1 MFLGSGVLD
10 KKQAI
15 SEMRFGLS
23 VAVILGGVISMA
35 IMTVGTVI
43 TTEFTYEAL
52 SQALTYNIGP
62 YAVYIFGFGMFAAGF
77 SSAITAPLASAITA
91 RSLFD
96 NNSNEKWKTKGRY
109 FRMIYLGV
117 LAVGLIFGLADVKP
131 IPAIIL
137 AQALNGLILPFVSIF
152 LIYVIN
158 DPLLMG
164 ENNTNR
170 WFSNILMGIVIWV
183 TLIIGTINIIKA
195 LGKVAGSQGLL
206 GDHVV
211 IIVAIISFIASTGIL
226 LAIRKFKLNRE
237 RLIVRENE
245 FE

>member
-1 MFLGSGVLD
+1 M
-10 KKQAI
+10 
-15 SEMRFGLS
+15 
-23 VAVILGGVISMA
+23 
-35 IMTVGTVI
+35 
-43 TTEFTYEAL
+43 
-52 SQALTYNIGP
+52 
-62 YAVYIFGFGMFAAGF
+62 
-77 SSAITAPLASAITA
+77 
-91 RSLFD
+91 
-96 NNSNEKWKTKGRY
+96 
-109 FRMIYLGV
+109 
-117 LAVGLIFGLADVKP
+117 VGLIFGLADVKP

-164 ENNTNR
+164 ENNTNG

-195 LGKVAGSQGLL
+195 LSKAAGNQSLL

-211 IIVAIISFIASTGIL
+211 IVVGIISFIASTGIL
-226 LAIRKFKLNRE
+226 LAIRKFKMNRV

-245 FE
+245 FS